1 MSPSADG
8 ERDINLLHVNLK
20 DLLILQDFQFQI
32 IRTKRNFLHSLSSQF
47 VIQYESGKYIYMC
60 VCIYPELKELLII
73 TKTHL

>member
-20 DLLILQDFQFQI
+20 DLLILQDFQFQT

-47 VIQYESGKYIYMC
+47 VIQYESDMYIYMR
-60 VCIYPELKELLII
+60 VSVYIQSLKNF
-73 TKTHL
+73 